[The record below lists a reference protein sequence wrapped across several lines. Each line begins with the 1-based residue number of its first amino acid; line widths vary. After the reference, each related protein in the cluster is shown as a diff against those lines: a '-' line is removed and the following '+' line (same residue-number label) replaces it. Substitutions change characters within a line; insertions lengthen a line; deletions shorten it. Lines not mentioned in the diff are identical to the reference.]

1 MLLNV
6 SNINFMKHLIIYLTL
21 LVQHKITITF
31 FLSQT
36 ELNFEYTKLMILFE
50 ITLRCMIL
58 IGYCIGRINI
68 PYSLKIIL
76 NAEYGN
82 TKSFFSSNFPLFFGQ
97 ISIMDPSYQ
106 RL

>member
-6 SNINFMKHLIIYLTL
+6 SNINFIIYLTV
-21 LVQHKITITF
+21 LVQHKITIIF

>member
-21 LVQHKITITF
+21 LVQHKITIIF

-76 NAEYGN
+76 NAEYDN
-82 TKSFFSSNFPLFFGQ
+82 TK
-97 ISIMDPSYQ
+97 
-106 RL
+106 